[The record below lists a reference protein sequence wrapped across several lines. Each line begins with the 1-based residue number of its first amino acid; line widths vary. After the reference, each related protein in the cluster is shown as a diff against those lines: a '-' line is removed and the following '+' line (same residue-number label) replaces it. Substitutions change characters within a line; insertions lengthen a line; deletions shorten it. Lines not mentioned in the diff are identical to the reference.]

1 MGDQGAIAPKAETV
15 DPSGEDRALVA
26 ALRAGDPRAPRLL
39 VERFE
44 NVLFAL
50 CLRMMGNR
58 HDAEDVLQET
68 FLRALR
74 GLSGFDGRRPLRPWL
89 LGIAANRCRT
99 ALGRRARR
107 PIVVE
112 ALEDRA
118 ETRSGLADPDDL
130 AGELER
136 ALDKLRPEYRTVF
149 VLFHEQGLPYE
160 EIAQAI
166 GRPVGTVKTWLH
178 RARNEMAEHLQRRGV
193 RCP

>member
-1 MGDQGAIAPKAETV
+1 MCEPDANPGGTKLGCPD
-15 DPSGEDRALVA
+15 GEDRALVA
-26 ALRAGDPRAPRLL
+26 ALKSGDPHAPRWL

-44 NVLFAL
+44 SVVFAL
-50 CLRMMGNR
+50 CLRMMGHR
-58 HDAEDVLQET
+58 HDAEDVMQET

-74 GLSGFDGRRPLRPWL
+74 GVSGFDGARPLRPWL

-99 ALGRRARR
+99 ALGRRSRR
-107 PIVVE
+107 PVLTDRV
-112 ALEDRA
+112 EDRP
-118 ETRSGLADPDDL
+118 ETRPGLHDPDDL

-136 ALDKLRPEYRTVF
+136 ALARLRPEYRAVF

-160 EIAQAI
+160 EIAQCV

-178 RARNEMAEHLQRRGV
+178 RARNEMAEHLRRRGV